1 MGDFRVKLAGVTAEV
16 TLLLPSVDEMRFFS
30 SGELEVVTPMLGEER
45 VARTHILGY
54 VERAYSENKAIRRKS
69 EALMSSSANDK
80 RVVRLQNDLEA
91 LSKDLEI
98 EKIEHKK
105 DVNKLNQQLH
115 DLQHSSQQLAKI
127 NELEEKLLAAVTEA
141 ELMRN
146 RADTLERRTLA
157 AESYC
162 DKLKQENDRLQA
174 AKGPTD
180 IPDPPPAS
188 AIPPPPPPPPP
199 GPPPPPLPTFRPISE
214 IVQKNK
220 KKKKTAEAPKD
231 PRVDAM
237 AEMMARIKSG
247 QVLLKHSDPQK
258 KPGDAEKSAMNQLA
272 TTLKLRKS
280 LGGAARRPSEKAAS
294 SVTDELAMKL
304 KRRQQRAGEDQTDNG
319 TGEDIFVT
327 PPASPVPRD
336 RSLSYSPSPSPLRLN
351 SEDPTTQDQKDR
363 PYSFSPGT
371 FPIRFTTD
379 NPTSQGSRDD
389 ETLYEEINVTAVK
402 QTASEVDNVYYE
414 TTVDLVE
421 KGRSTDGSDVKTEAI
436 EEQIYS
442 VPDDPEQSDVAHDP
456 TGGD

>member
-1 MGDFRVKLAGVTAEV
+1 MTQKFRVGVVITISAMPYKNLGTPLLCLLVCLSVCLSVCCCLLSVCLFFCLCLCLPVCLSVCPFVCLSVSLFVHLFVCLFVCVSICCLSFCLPVHLSVCLSVCLLAF
-16 TLLLPSVDEMRFFS
+16 L
-30 SGELEVVTPMLGEER
+30 
-45 VARTHILGY
+45 
-54 VERAYSENKAIRRKS
+54 
-69 EALMSSSANDK
+69 SSSLHLLVFHFPFKTN
-80 RVVRLQNDLEA
+80 VRSLY
-91 LSKDLEI
+91 
-98 EKIEHKK
+98 
-105 DVNKLNQQLH
+105 
-115 DLQHSSQQLAKI
+115 HS
-127 NELEEKLLAAVTEA
+127 
-141 ELMRN
+141 
-146 RADTLERRTLA
+146 
-157 AESYC
+157 
-162 DKLKQENDRLQA
+162 
-174 AKGPTD
+174 
-180 IPDPPPAS
+180 
-188 AIPPPPPPPPP
+188 
-199 GPPPPPLPTFRPISE
+199 
-214 IVQKNK
+214 
-220 KKKKTAEAPKD
+220 
-231 PRVDAM
+231 
-237 AEMMARIKSG
+237 
-247 QVLLKHSDPQK
+247 
-258 KPGDAEKSAMNQLA
+258 
-272 TTLKLRKS
+272 
-280 LGGAARRPSEKAAS
+280 
-294 SVTDELAMKL
+294 
-304 KRRQQRAGEDQTDNG
+304 DQTDNG